1 MQRFSAL
8 LYLYQQNLPVM
19 KKLLLSLLVAL
30 VFENIVSAQAYEGT
44 IEYDKKKQDAFMIDY
59 PFPPE
64 AVENAITKKM
74 AKLGYKPKEEKGL
87 FNKDKGFKVYKD
99 AFITDINA
107 DKMDYI
113 IKVEPKSRKNQDESV
128 VYMIIQKDGN
138 NAKSAFDVLQ
148 VEKTKTFL
156 SNLQPDVVA
165 ENLELDIKAQEE
177 AVSKA
182 EKKLRGLKDDQND
195 LEKKLKDNQSAQKD
209 TEKEIEAKK
218 QALDALKAKR
228 IVDKT

>member
-1 MQRFSAL
+1 
-8 LYLYQQNLPVM
+8 M
-19 KKLLLSLLVAL
+19 KKIFLSLLVAL
-30 VFENIVSAQAYEGT
+30 AFENIISAQAYGGT
-44 IEYDKKKQDAFMIDY
+44 IEYDKKKQEAFMIDY
-59 PFPPE
+59 PYPPE

-107 DKMDYI
+107 DRMDYI
-113 IKVEPKSRKNQDESV
+113 IKVESKSRKNQDESV

-138 NAKSAFDVLQ
+138 NAKSAFDVMQ

-182 EKKLRGLKDDQND
+182 EKKLRGLRDDQND

-209 TEKEIEAKK
+209 TEKEIEARK

>member
-59 PFPPE
+59 PYPPE

-107 DKMDYI
+107 DRMDYI

-138 NAKSAFDVLQ
+138 NAKSAFDVMQ

-156 SNLQPDVVA
+156 SHLQPDVVA
-165 ENLELDIKAQEE
+165 ESLELDIKAQEE

-182 EKKLRGLKDDQND
+182 EKKLRGLKDDQTD

>member
-1 MQRFSAL
+1 MQRFWTL
-8 LYLYQQNLPVM
+8 LYLYQQNSPVM
-19 KKLLLSLLVAL
+19 KKIFLSLLVAL
-30 VFENIVSAQAYEGT
+30 AFENIISAQAYGGT
-44 IEYDKKKQDAFMIDY
+44 IEYDKKKQEAFMIDY
-59 PFPPE
+59 PYPPE
-64 AVENAITKKM
+64 AVENAISKKM

-107 DKMDYI
+107 DRMDYI
-113 IKVEPKSRKNQDESV
+113 IKVESKSRKNQDESV
-128 VYMIIQKDGN
+128 VYMIILKDGN
-138 NAKSAFDVLQ
+138 NAKSGFDVLQ
-148 VEKTKTFL
+148 TEKTKTFL
-156 SNLQPDVVA
+156 SGLQPDVIA

-177 AVSKA
+177 AVGKA

>member
-19 KKLLLSLLVAL
+19 KKIFLSLLVAL
-30 VFENIVSAQAYEGT
+30 AFVDIVSAQAYEGT
-44 IEYDKKKQDAFMIDY
+44 IEYDKKKQEAFMIDY
-59 PFPPE
+59 PYPPE
-64 AVENAITKKM
+64 AVENAISKKM

-107 DKMDYI
+107 DRMDYI
-113 IKVEPKSRKNQDESV
+113 IKVESKSRKNQDESV
-128 VYMIIQKDGN
+128 VYMIILKDGN
-138 NAKSAFDVLQ
+138 NAKSGFDVLQ
-148 VEKTKTFL
+148 TEKTKTFL
-156 SNLQPDVVA
+156 SGLQPDVIA

-177 AVSKA
+177 AVGKA

>member
-19 KKLLLSLLVAL
+19 KKIFLSLLVAL
-30 VFENIVSAQAYEGT
+30 AFENIISAQAYEGT
-44 IEYDKKKQDAFMIDY
+44 IEYDKKKQEAFMIDY
-59 PFPPE
+59 PYPPE

-107 DKMDYI
+107 DRMDYI
-113 IKVEPKSRKNQDESV
+113 IKVESKSRKNQDESV
-128 VYMIIQKDGN
+128 VYMIILKDGN
-138 NAKSAFDVLQ
+138 NAKSGFDVLQ
-148 VEKTKTFL
+148 TEKTKTFL
-156 SNLQPDVVA
+156 SGLQPDVIA

-177 AVSKA
+177 AVGKA

>member
-1 MQRFSAL
+1 LQRFSAL

-19 KKLLLSLLVAL
+19 KKIFLSLLVAL
-30 VFENIVSAQAYEGT
+30 AFVNIVSAQAYEGT
-44 IEYDKKKQDAFMIDY
+44 IEYDKKKQEAFMIDY
-59 PFPPE
+59 PYPPE
-64 AVENAITKKM
+64 AVENAISKKM

-107 DKMDYI
+107 ERMDYI
-113 IKVEPKSRKNQDESV
+113 IKVESKSRKNQDESV
-128 VYMIIQKDGN
+128 VYMIILKDGN
-138 NAKSAFDVLQ
+138 NAKSGFDVLQ
-148 VEKTKTFL
+148 TEKAKTFL
-156 SNLQPDVVA
+156 SGLQPDVIA

>member
-1 MQRFSAL
+1 
-8 LYLYQQNLPVM
+8 M
-19 KKLLLSLLVAL
+19 KKIFLSLLVAL
-30 VFENIVSAQAYEGT
+30 AFDNVVSAQAYEGT
-44 IEYDKKKQDAFMIDY
+44 IEYDKKKQEAFMIDY
-59 PFPPE
+59 PYPPE
-64 AVENAITKKM
+64 AVQNAITKRM
-74 AKLGYKPKEEKGL
+74 AKLGYKAKEEKGL
-87 FNKDKGFKVYKD
+87 FNKDKGFMIFKD
-99 AFITDINA
+99 AFVTDINA
-107 DKMDYI
+107 DRMDYI
-113 IKVEPKSRKNQDESV
+113 IKVDAKSRKSQDESV

-138 NAKSAFDVLQ
+138 NAKSAFDVMQ

-156 SNLQPDVVA
+156 SSLQPDVVA
-165 ENLELDIKAQEE
+165 ESLELDIKAQEE

>member
-1 MQRFSAL
+1 
-8 LYLYQQNLPVM
+8 M
-19 KKLLLSLLVAL
+19 KKIFLSLLVAL
-30 VFENIVSAQAYEGT
+30 AFENIISAQAYGGT
-44 IEYDKKKQDAFMIDY
+44 IEYDKKKQEAFMIDY
-59 PFPPE
+59 PYPPE
-64 AVENAITKKM
+64 AVENAISKKM

-107 DKMDYI
+107 DRMDYI
-113 IKVEPKSRKNQDESV
+113 IKVESKSRKNQDESV
-128 VYMIIQKDGN
+128 VYMIILKDGN
-138 NAKSAFDVLQ
+138 NAKSGFDVLQ
-148 VEKTKTFL
+148 TEKTKTFL
-156 SNLQPDVVA
+156 SGLQPDVIA

-177 AVSKA
+177 AVGKA

>member
-1 MQRFSAL
+1 MQRFWTL
-8 LYLYQQNLPVM
+8 LYLYQQNSPVM
-19 KKLLLSLLVAL
+19 KKIFLSLLVAL
-30 VFENIVSAQAYEGT
+30 AFENIISAQAYGGT
-44 IEYDKKKQDAFMIDY
+44 IEYDKKKQEAFMIDY
-59 PFPPE
+59 PYPPE

-107 DKMDYI
+107 DRMDYI
-113 IKVEPKSRKNQDESV
+113 IKVESKSRKNQDESV
-128 VYMIIQKDGN
+128 VYMIILKDGN
-138 NAKSAFDVLQ
+138 NAKSGFDVLQ
-148 VEKTKTFL
+148 TEKTKTFL
-156 SNLQPDVVA
+156 SGLQPDVIA

-177 AVSKA
+177 AVGKA